1 MWLKMMGSYH
11 SRCLQDWCCR
21 SVLVRLASVFFYCW
35 SAADNYWSIH
45 SQWLLTPHSK
55 YGVLFCFGKLH
66 EWMKILM
73 LRRFWLHPH
82 WKIGRD
88 RMDVIGLHGW
98 WHTTTTSS
106 LIVSHWSS
114 QCDSYSATLKAV
126 GYEWH
131 YMLLVVQT
139 TNDDNDIWTYCMLY
153 ENHNKYC

>member
-1 MWLKMMGSYH
+1 
-11 SRCLQDWCCR
+11 
-21 SVLVRLASVFFYCW
+21 LASVFSNVEVQQITTEAYTVR
-35 SAADNYWSIH
+35 
-45 SQWLLTPHSK
+45 LLTPHSK
-55 YGVLFCFGKLH
+55 YGILFCFGKLH

-73 LRRFWLHPH
+73 LRRFWLHPY
-82 WKIGRD
+82 WKIGRGRLD
-88 RMDVIGLHGW
+88 IIGLHGW

-106 LIVSHWSS
+106 LTVSHWSS
-114 QCDSYSATLKAV
+114 QYDSYSATLKAV